1 MLNVFGLGKLQVPGV
16 GQCLQVQCDPF
27 WPRKNPNGT
36 CKDGGTWKMM
46 TPLGFKTV
54 HNIYGMFFLEG
65 VDVYVIGHS
74 NVPLFR
80 KTKKHAIKGSRVP
93 SNKVCCES
101 QGRNISLSK
110 TNCFWSN
117 LILLTMTLLQS
128 AASAILDAWQ

>member
-1 MLNVFGLGKLQVPGV
+1 MLNVFWFGALQVLGANV
-16 GQCLQVQCDPF
+16 SKLNVTPF
-27 WPRKNPNGT
+27 GPRKNSNGT
-36 CKDGGTWKMM
+36 LQRWRDLEDDDTSWVQNCSQHIWY
-46 TPLGFKTV
+46 V
-54 HNIYGMFFLEG
+54 FLEG

-80 KTKKHAIKGSRVP
+80 KKKTCNQGLKSA
-93 SNKVCCES
+93 SNKVCCQC

-110 TNCFWSN
+110 THCFWSN